1 MKVFTVYTCKTNKE
15 INTGRQTKKNTLAKT
30 NNEKRNVIK
39 LLINK
44 ISNFLSSW
52 RQSMSPQV
60 QGQSPKIWSLEALQ
74 RERGARGKEAGKPK
88 F

>member
-1 MKVFTVYTCKTNKE
+1 MDISLEVIFFNVATTNLYTGNSMKVFTVYTCKTNKE

-52 RQSMSPQV
+52 RQSMSP
-60 QGQSPKIWSLEALQ
+60 
-74 RERGARGKEAGKPK
+74 
-88 F
+88 